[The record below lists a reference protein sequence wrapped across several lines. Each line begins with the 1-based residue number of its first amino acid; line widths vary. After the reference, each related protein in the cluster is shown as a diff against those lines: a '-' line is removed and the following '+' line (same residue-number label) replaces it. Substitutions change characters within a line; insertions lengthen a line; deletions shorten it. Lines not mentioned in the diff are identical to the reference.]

1 MTNRNAL
8 ASVSH
13 RDHSGLDG
21 IMAME
26 FFATQFI
33 SLHILPN
40 LSRCHREWVNV
51 AIVSLSIVE
60 DNVASRH
67 RFTINLLVAHRF
79 GDEAVKFADHRVSS
93 VWVDVPRAKRVSNL
107 SKPDLASNHLWVD
120 SIVRDD
126 VHVIPPTIEKVVVEL
141 IVHSHVEHV
150 HRWQVAGSGGAD
162 HLAVVDDAK
171 VRCTHGVQVLVVLTI
186 HKDYLTVPITLPHEL
201 LNVLLASRARMC
213 ADHSHEV
220 IERTS
225 LG

>member
-40 LSRCHREWVNV
+40 LRRCHREWVNV

-93 VWVDVPRAKRVSNL
+93 VWVDLFGSGSGSSSNVQYVQIQDVPSTVFS
-107 SKPDLASNHLWVD
+107 
-120 SIVRDD
+120 
-126 VHVIPPTIEKVVVEL
+126 T
-141 IVHSHVEHV
+141 
-150 HRWQVAGSGGAD
+150 GGGAD
-162 HLAVVDDAK
+162 KRSIQMHTTGVFLAALTSSDFVVTDGRFGLDFFVEK
-171 VRCTHGVQVLVVLTI
+171 FFHPYTTGSQIYSIC
-186 HKDYLTVPITLPHEL
+186 
-201 LNVLLASRARMC
+201 
-213 ADHSHEV
+213 
-220 IERTS
+220 
-225 LG
+225 